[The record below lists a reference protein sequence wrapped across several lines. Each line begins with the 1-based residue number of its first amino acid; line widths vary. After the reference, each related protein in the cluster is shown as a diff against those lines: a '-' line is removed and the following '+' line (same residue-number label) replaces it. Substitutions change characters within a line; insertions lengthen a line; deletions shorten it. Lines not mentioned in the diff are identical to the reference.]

1 MRYKY
6 VLFDLDGTLT
16 DPYDGITNCVKH
28 TLRTMGFELP
38 DEDDLKKYIG
48 PPLSYSFSVFNNM
61 NEEQTKQAVSIYRA
75 QYAITGMYENRLLD
89 DTLSTLGMLREKGFK
104 IAVATSKLESVA
116 QEVLEYFKLTEYFD
130 VIGGSLDD
138 TRHLKSDVIAYVLD
152 RFGISDKSQA
162 VMVGDRFHD
171 VEGAKACGIDCIG
184 VLCGYGDRNELETAG
199 AVYVAENLAE
209 AAKYLIE

>member
-1 MRYKY
+1 
-6 VLFDLDGTLT
+6 
-16 DPYDGITNCVKH
+16 
-28 TLRTMGFELP
+28 
-38 DEDDLKKYIG
+38 
-48 PPLSYSFSVFNNM
+48 M

-138 TRHLKSDVIAYVLD
+138 TRHLKSDVIAYALD